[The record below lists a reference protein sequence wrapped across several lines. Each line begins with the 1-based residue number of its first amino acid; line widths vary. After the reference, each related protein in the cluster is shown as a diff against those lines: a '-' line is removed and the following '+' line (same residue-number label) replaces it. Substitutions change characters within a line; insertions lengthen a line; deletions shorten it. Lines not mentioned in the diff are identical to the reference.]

1 MSQPPKAPAP
11 QAGSRANTKKEL
23 PEHLKAYKHVWVFI
37 EQERGQVHPVS
48 WELMGAGRT
57 LADKLKVELA
67 AVVIG
72 PRGDATSHVVK
83 ESFCY
88 GADLVYVVADDVLTD
103 YRNEAYTKAL
113 TDLVNAYKPEIL
125 LLGASTLGR
134 DLAGSVATTLLTG
147 LTADC
152 TELDVDAEGS
162 LAATR
167 PTFGGSLLCTIFT
180 LNYRPQMA
188 TVRPRVMPMPER
200 VEREV
205 GRVIEFSLGLV
216 EDDIVTKV
224 LKFLPDRE
232 SAKSNLAYADVVVS
246 GGLGL
251 GSPENFQLVRQLAGV
266 LGAEYGCSR
275 PLVQKGWVSA
285 DRQIGQT
292 GKTIRP
298 RLYIAAGI
306 SGAIQH
312 RVGVEG
318 ADLIV
323 AINTDKNAPI
333 FDFAHIGIITDAIRL
348 LPALTEAFRKRLSPH
363 ARDRMAS

>member
-1 MSQPPKAPAP
+1 MSPSPQPPTLAS
-11 QAGSRANTKKEL
+11 AGRAAAKKEL
-23 PEHLKAYKHVWVFI
+23 PEHFKAYKHVWVFI

-48 WELMGAGRT
+48 WELLGAGRK
-57 LADKLKVELA
+57 LADKLGVELA
-67 AVVIG
+67 AVVLG
-72 PRGDATSHVVK
+72 PSADATRRVVTDV
-83 ESFCY
+83 FCY
-88 GADLVYVVADDVLTD
+88 GADLAYLVADDVLRD
-103 YRNEAYTKAL
+103 YRNESYTRAL
-113 TDLVNAYKPEIL
+113 TDLVNACKPEIL
-125 LLGASTLGR
+125 LLGATPLGR
-134 DLAGSVATTLLTG
+134 DLAGAVATTLLTG

-152 TELDVDAEGS
+152 TELDVDADGS

-167 PTFGGSLLCTIFT
+167 PTFGGSLLCTIYT

-188 TVRPRVMPMPER
+188 TVRPRVMALPER
-200 VEREV
+200 IEREP
-205 GRVIEFSLGLV
+205 GRVIEHRLGLT
-216 EDDIVTKV
+216 EDDVVTKV
-224 LKFLPDRE
+224 LKFIPDRDSE
-232 SAKSNLAYADVVVS
+232 RSSLAYADVVVA

-251 GSPENFQLVRQLAGV
+251 GSPENFQLVRRLAGV

-275 PLVQKGWVSA
+275 PLVQKGWVTA

-333 FDFAHIGIITDAIRL
+333 FEFAHVGIVTDAIRL
-348 LPALTEAFRKRLSPH
+348 LPALTEAFRERLSPH
-363 ARDRMAS
+363 ARDRLAS

>member
-1 MSQPPKAPAP
+1 MSEPAKTPAPA
-11 QAGSRANTKKEL
+11 GRAATKKEL
-23 PEHLKAYKHVWVFI
+23 PDHFKGYKHVWVFI

-48 WELMGAGRT
+48 WELLGAGRQ
-57 LADKLKVELA
+57 LANKLKVDLA

-72 PRGDATSHVVK
+72 PEGEATRQAAT
-83 ESFCY
+83 EAFCY
-88 GADLVYVVADDVLTD
+88 GADLVYVVADNLLTD
-103 YRNEAYTKAL
+103 YRNESYTKAL
-113 TDLVNAYKPEIL
+113 TDVVNTYKPEIL
-125 LLGASTLGR
+125 LLGATTLGR

-152 TELDVDAEGS
+152 TALDVDADGS

-167 PTFGGSLLCTIFT
+167 PTFGGSLMCTIYT

-200 VEREV
+200 IQREP
-205 GRVIEFSLGLV
+205 GRIVSHPLGLV
-216 EDDIVTKV
+216 EADIVTKV
-224 LKFLPDRE
+224 LSFLPDRE
-232 SAKSNLAYADVVVS
+232 SAKSNLAYADVVVA

-251 GSPENFQLVRQLAGV
+251 GSPENFQLVRQLATV

-275 PLVQKGWVSA
+275 PLVQKGWVTS

-298 RLYIAAGI
+298 KLYIAAGI

-323 AINTDKNAPI
+323 AINTDKNAQI
-333 FDFAHIGIITDAIRL
+333 FDFAHVGIITDAIRL
-348 LPALTEAFRKRLSPH
+348 LPALTEAFRARLSPH
-363 ARDRMAS
+363 ARDRIAS

>member
-1 MSQPPKAPAP
+1 MSQPTKPPAP
-11 QAGSRANTKKEL
+11 QPAGRANTKKEL
-23 PEHLKAYKHVWVFI
+23 PEHLKAYKHVWVFV
-37 EQERGQVHPVS
+37 EQERGQVHPIS

-57 LADKLKVELA
+57 LADKLGVELA
-67 AVVIG
+67 AVVLG
-72 PRGDATSHVVK
+72 PPGGATQAAAA
-83 ESFCY
+83 EAFCY
-88 GADLVYVVADDVLTD
+88 GADLAYVVADGLLTD
-103 YRNEAYTKAL
+103 YRNEPYTKAM
-113 TDLVNAYKPEIL
+113 TDLVNTYKPEIL
-125 LLGASTLGR
+125 LLGATTLGR
-134 DLAGSVATTLLTG
+134 DLAGAVATTLLTG

-152 TELDVDAEGS
+152 TALDVDAEGS

-188 TVRPRVMPMPER
+188 TIRPRVMPMPER
-200 VEREV
+200 QEKPATRI
-205 GRVIEFSLGLV
+205 IEHPLGMV
-216 EDDIVTKV
+216 EDDVVTKV
-224 LKFLPDRE
+224 LEFLPDRDTAT
-232 SAKSNLAYADVVVS
+232 SSLAYADVVVA

-251 GSPENFQLVRQLAGV
+251 NSPENFQLVRQLATV

-333 FDFAHIGIITDAIRL
+333 MDFAHVGIVTDAIRF
-348 LPALTEAFRKRLSPH
+348 LPQLTEAFRRRLSPH
-363 ARDRMAS
+363 SRDRIAS

>member
-1 MSQPPKAPAP
+1 MSEPVKAHAAAPA
-11 QAGSRANTKKEL
+11 GRAALKKEL
-23 PEHLKAYKHVWVFI
+23 PEHLKSYKHVWIFI
-37 EQERGQVHPVS
+37 EQERGQIHPVS
-48 WELMGAGRT
+48 WELMGAGRQ
-57 LADKLKVELA
+57 LADKLGVDLA
-67 AVVIG
+67 AVVLG
-72 PRGDATSHVVK
+72 PKGDATQAIVK

-88 GADLVYVVADDVLTD
+88 GADLAYVVADDLLKD
-103 YRNEAYTKAL
+103 YRNESYTKAM
-113 TDLVNAYKPEIL
+113 TDLVNAYQPEIL
-125 LLGASTLGR
+125 LLGATTLGR

-152 TELDVDAEGS
+152 TELDVDADGS

-200 VEREV
+200 VDKAL
-205 GRVIEFSLGLV
+205 GRVIEHPLNMV

-224 LKFLPDRE
+224 LSFLPDRD
-232 SAKSNLAYADVVVS
+232 SSKSNLAYADVVVA

-251 GSPENFQLVRQLAGV
+251 GSPENFQLIRQLAET
-266 LGAEYGCSR
+266 LGAEHGCSR
-275 PLVQKGWVSA
+275 PLVQKGWVSS

-298 RLYIAAGI
+298 KLYIAAGI

-318 ADLIV
+318 ADYIV
-323 AINTDKNAPI
+323 AINIDKNAPI
-333 FDFAHIGIITDAIRL
+333 FDFAHVGVVTDAIRL

-363 ARDRMAS
+363 QRDRLAS

>member
-11 QAGSRANTKKEL
+11 QPAGRAATKKEL

-57 LADKLKVELA
+57 LADKLKVDLA

-72 PRGDATSHVVK
+72 PGGEATNDVVR

-113 TDLVNAYKPEIL
+113 TDLVNTHKPEIL

-205 GRVIEFSLGLV
+205 GRVIEFRLGVV
-216 EDDIVTKV
+216 EDDIVTKI

-251 GSPENFQLVRQLAGV
+251 GSPENFQLVRRLAGV

-333 FDFAHIGIITDAIRL
+333 FDFAHIGIVTDAIRL